1 MTIDK
6 PAVFPV
12 TKDRPILF
20 SALAMADVLLTLDRA
35 DFGRLLGTR
44 FYGLAIM
51 TPGMWLMQETEAVA
65 TRAWTE
71 GRMVYVELTD
81 QRVVG
86 FPAHRFR
93 RLKEASDVELANVRL
108 EVGGTA
114 LRWESL
120 DEDISIE
127 GVVAGRF
134 QLPPG
139 RD

>member
-1 MTIDK
+1 MSTIH
-6 PAVFPV
+6 
-12 TKDRPILF
+12 
-20 SALAMADVLLTLDRA
+20 
-35 DFGRLLGTR
+35 
-44 FYGLAIM
+44 
-51 TPGMWLMQETEAVA
+51 QEAEAVA
-65 TRAWTE
+65 TRTWTE

-93 RLKEASDVELANVRL
+93 RLKDASEAELAEVHL

-120 DEDISIE
+120 DEDISVE

-134 QLPPG
+134 QLPPD
-139 RD
+139 R

>member
-1 MTIDK
+1 MSTIH
-6 PAVFPV
+6 
-12 TKDRPILF
+12 
-20 SALAMADVLLTLDRA
+20 
-35 DFGRLLGTR
+35 
-44 FYGLAIM
+44 
-51 TPGMWLMQETEAVA
+51 QETEAVA

-71 GRMVYVELTD
+71 GQMVYVELTD

-93 RLKEASDVELANVRL
+93 RLKDASAADLAEVRL

-120 DEDISIE
+120 DEDISVE

-134 QLPPG
+134 QLPPD
-139 RD
+139 R

>member
-1 MTIDK
+1 MSTIH
-6 PAVFPV
+6 
-12 TKDRPILF
+12 
-20 SALAMADVLLTLDRA
+20 
-35 DFGRLLGTR
+35 
-44 FYGLAIM
+44 
-51 TPGMWLMQETEAVA
+51 QETEAVA

-93 RLKEASDVELANVRL
+93 RLKEASDMELANVRL

-127 GVVAGRF
+127 GVMAWRF

-139 RD
+139 QD

>member
-1 MTIDK
+1 MSTIH
-6 PAVFPV
+6 
-12 TKDRPILF
+12 
-20 SALAMADVLLTLDRA
+20 
-35 DFGRLLGTR
+35 
-44 FYGLAIM
+44 
-51 TPGMWLMQETEAVA
+51 QETEAVA

-71 GRMVYVELTD
+71 GRIVYVELTD

-93 RLKEASDVELANVRL
+93 RLKEASDMELANVRL

-127 GVVAGRF
+127 GVMAGRF

-139 RD
+139 QD

>member
-1 MTIDK
+1 MSTIH
-6 PAVFPV
+6 
-12 TKDRPILF
+12 
-20 SALAMADVLLTLDRA
+20 
-35 DFGRLLGTR
+35 
-44 FYGLAIM
+44 
-51 TPGMWLMQETEAVA
+51 QETAAVA
-65 TRAWTE
+65 TRTWTE
-71 GRMVYVELTD
+71 GRMAYVELTD

-93 RLKEASDVELANVRL
+93 RLKEASEAELAEVRL

-114 LRWESL
+114 LRWECL

-139 RD
+139 PG

>member
-1 MTIDK
+1 MSTIH
-6 PAVFPV
+6 
-12 TKDRPILF
+12 
-20 SALAMADVLLTLDRA
+20 
-35 DFGRLLGTR
+35 
-44 FYGLAIM
+44 
-51 TPGMWLMQETEAVA
+51 QETEAVA
-65 TRAWTE
+65 TRTWAE

-93 RLKEASDVELANVRL
+93 RLKEASEAELAAVRL

-120 DEDISIE
+120 DEDISVE

-134 QLPPG
+134 QLPPV
-139 RD
+139 RE

>member
-1 MTIDK
+1 MSTIH
-6 PAVFPV
+6 
-12 TKDRPILF
+12 
-20 SALAMADVLLTLDRA
+20 
-35 DFGRLLGTR
+35 
-44 FYGLAIM
+44 
-51 TPGMWLMQETEAVA
+51 QETEAVA

-86 FPAHRFR
+86 FPANRFR
-93 RLKEASDVELANVRL
+93 RLKEAREAALAEVRL

-120 DEDISIE
+120 DEDISVE

-134 QLPPG
+134 QFPPG
-139 RD
+139 QG

>member
-1 MTIDK
+1 MSTIH
-6 PAVFPV
+6 
-12 TKDRPILF
+12 
-20 SALAMADVLLTLDRA
+20 
-35 DFGRLLGTR
+35 
-44 FYGLAIM
+44 
-51 TPGMWLMQETEAVA
+51 QETEAVA
-65 TRAWTE
+65 TRAWIE

-93 RLKEASDVELANVRL
+93 RLKEAREAELAEVRL

-120 DEDISIE
+120 DEDITVE
-127 GVVAGRF
+127 GVLAGRF

>member
-1 MTIDK
+1 MSLIH
-6 PAVFPV
+6 
-12 TKDRPILF
+12 
-20 SALAMADVLLTLDRA
+20 
-35 DFGRLLGTR
+35 
-44 FYGLAIM
+44 
-51 TPGMWLMQETEAVA
+51 QETEAVA

-71 GRMVYVELTD
+71 GRRVYVELTD

-93 RLKEASDVELANVRL
+93 RLKEASDMELANVRL

-127 GVVAGRF
+127 GVMAGRF

-139 RD
+139 QD

>member
-1 MTIDK
+1 MSTIH
-6 PAVFPV
+6 
-12 TKDRPILF
+12 
-20 SALAMADVLLTLDRA
+20 
-35 DFGRLLGTR
+35 
-44 FYGLAIM
+44 
-51 TPGMWLMQETEAVA
+51 QETEAVA
-65 TRAWTE
+65 TNAWTE

-93 RLKEASDVELANVRL
+93 RLKEASDMELANVRL

-127 GVVAGRF
+127 GVMAGRF

-139 RD
+139 QD